1 MGLVPGAW
9 LVLARVRPDNRP
21 ASPMRGAAREDGKP
35 MKILV
40 TGATGYIGGSV
51 ATRLIEKGHHI
62 LGLAR
67 SDEAAA
73 ALRKRGIE
81 PVAGTLN
88 DHGPL
93 SRMAAGVDAVINA
106 ASSDNP
112 FIVHAILPRL
122 KGTGKVFIQTSGSSI
137 VSTYDEGEPRD
148 KVFHEDSPVV
158 PMPEKATRG
167 AIDRQVLEA
176 GLDGVRS
183 VVIRPSLIYGAGIG
197 VASSSVQIPKL
208 IQQAVAARVGRHIGR
223 GLNVWS
229 HVHIS
234 DVADLFVLALEK
246 APAGSLFYA
255 ENGEASMKSAVES
268 ISRMLGLGGR
278 TENWPIEAAVDA
290 LGPGAH
296 LTFGSNSRV
305 SAAKARAMLGWKPAG
320 PALMD
325 EIERGTYLQQYGQRS

>member
-1 MGLVPGAW
+1 MK
-9 LVLARVRPDNRP
+9 VL
-21 ASPMRGAAREDGKP
+21 
-35 MKILV
+35 I

-51 ATRLIEKGHHI
+51 ATRLMEKGHSVV
-62 LGLAR
+62 GLAR

-81 PVAGTLN
+81 PVSGSLN

-93 SRMAAGVDAVINA
+93 SRLASTVDAVINA
-106 ASSDNP
+106 ANSDNP

-148 KVFHEDSPVV
+148 TVFHEDTPVV

-176 GLDGVRS
+176 GLAGVRAL
-183 VVIRPSLIYGAGIG
+183 VIRPSLIYGAGIG
-197 VASSSVQIPKL
+197 VASSSVQVPKL
-208 IQQAVAARVGRHIGR
+208 IQQAVAAGVGRHIGR

-234 DVADLFVLALEK
+234 DVVDLFVLALEK

-255 ENGEASMKSAVES
+255 ENGEASMKSVAEA
-268 ISRMLGLGGR
+268 ISRMLGLGGA
-278 TENWPIEAAVDA
+278 TENWPIEAAVEA

-305 SAAKARAMLGWKPAG
+305 RALKARAMLGWKPSG

-325 EIERGTYLQQYGQRS
+325 EIERGTYLQQYGTALSR